1 MNRLSFV
8 WEKLLTAY
16 RASGEFSQ
24 WEAHDLPFRVA
35 FSVELNQRRALTW
48 RNKIIINN
56 VSFCMYVYK
65 YLICYISLTEDNTIS
80 HIGRHEGRKSEMVS
94 RVVGSVIKERLD
106 LNLSPGSRKNLVS
119 NIPATFVLIKCL
131 WIEVKAP
138 VGFSLVHWWAREK
151 WQYQEIDCKMIFHH
165 GLLGRNYWTG
175 RLHGAS
181 EERTQEEVCV
191 EIWLQPRYMGL
202 GYQVE
207 VWGKAI
213 IENSGNMNSE
223 HRCHLHVPFSYW
235 ECFFFTPGKT
245 FSSTKMLVC

>member
-1 MNRLSFV
+1 MFLFTCTSTNTWYAV
-8 WEKLLTAY
+8 Q
-16 RASGEFSQ
+16 AS
-24 WEAHDLPFRVA
+24 L
-35 FSVELNQRRALTW
+35 
-48 RNKIIINN
+48 K
-56 VSFCMYVYK
+56 
-65 YLICYISLTEDNTIS
+65 TILVS
-80 HIGRHEGRKSEMVS
+80 HIGRHEGRKSEVVS
-94 RVVGSVIKERLD
+94 RVVGSVIKERFD
-106 LNLSPGSRKNLVS
+106 LNLSPGSGKNLVS

-151 WQYQEIDCKMIFHH
+151 WQYQEIDCKMIIHH

-181 EERTQEEVCV
+181 EGRTQEKVCM
-191 EIWLQPRYMGL
+191 EIWLQPLCMGL

-213 IENSGNMNSE
+213 TENSGNMNSE

-235 ECFFFTPGKT
+235 EFFF
-245 FSSTKMLVC
+245 FSPRETLFFHQDAGLPADNHLAGGFLGGSVVKNLPAVQETWVWSLDQEDPLEK